1 MEKKR
6 RYVPKED
13 KEFVG
18 MMLDIARRPG
28 EKAVPQSR
36 SDVNVTLV
44 DNLVDK
50 IRKGESIRVPEK
62 EKKKTNQ

>member
-1 MEKKR
+1 
-6 RYVPKED
+6 
-13 KEFVG
+13 

-36 SDVNVTLV
+36 TNVNVTLV
-44 DNLVDK
+44 DKLVDK